1 MTFTDFVTSN
11 GKRINKEAFVHLVQ
25 VSKADGKI
33 SKPALRLL
41 HKEGKK
47 FGLTEPEIDH
57 FIQSEGIQHY
67 HAPYSMEEKFEHL
80 YNVTE
85 MILADCEMTEKE
97 KKMIKRFV
105 IEIGFTDRVLVNQ
118 IINMLLCGIKR
129 KDSEENLYKEFRKI
143 VFAR

>member
-1 MTFTDFVTSN
+1 
-11 GKRINKEAFVHLVQ
+11 
-25 VSKADGKI
+25 
-33 SKPALRLL
+33 
-41 HKEGKK
+41 
-47 FGLTEPEIDH
+47 
-57 FIQSEGIQHY
+57 
-67 HAPYSMEEKFEHL
+67 MEEKFEHL

-143 VFAR
+143 VLGR